1 MILTSSNIS
10 QINRQV
16 PKLARGQVQKL
27 FAPAFQ
33 KIKNKM
39 IVEFLNHPVTLE
51 IKGGTSSGNISGTLG
66 GATNLFSFIGF
77 ESGSDPT
84 DAIEKILASTNFRF
98 TRTTRNS
105 VEFEIDMPE
114 AAEIFAATPMPWAPG
129 RSWAK
134 GIETGISGLGYYL
147 KISKDSSRSGLGIQS
162 PRKVR
167 KSGSKF
173 KNTQY
178 ISALIKKYQKEFA
191 NLQL

>member
-16 PKLARGQVQKL
+16 PKLARGQVQKQ
-27 FAPAFQ
+27 FSSAFQ
-33 KIKNKM
+33 KVKNKM
-39 IVEFLNHPVTLE
+39 IAEFLNHPVTLE

-84 DAIEKILASTNFRF
+84 DVIEKLLYSTNFRF
-98 TRTTRNS
+98 TRTTNNS
-105 VEFEIDMPE
+105 VEFEIDIPG
-114 AAEIFAATPMPWAPG
+114 AAEIFAVTPMPWAPG

-147 KISKDSSRSGLGIQS
+147 KINRDNSRSGLGIQS
-162 PRKVR
+162 PRRVR

-178 ISALIKKYQKEFA
+178 ISAFIKKYEKEFA
-191 NLQL
+191 NLQV